1 MRCPECGANGYSRK
15 TRTPEWRCRKCGH
28 EWDVASDGWDLLSRI
43 PRDRPVSETA
53 SIPTST
59 TPTQRTLRRRKTR
72 RGNVRRLNRLA
83 RKEPTDVGEYSARCD
98 GGRNETPN
106 TSLREPQPRPTYIDV
121 PFTMRTLDRVE
132 RSATDGIVIPGF
144 LRRVGKDAII
154 SQLVD
159 AGFEEEAAN
168 FLVLRFE
175 QFEWIPQRRGDDSW
189 FVDCPYC
196 NTFMLVYPGIPF
208 HWLGCLNF
216 YYLVYYFISKRGE
229 TKGGLCSKCW
239 KKLPANL
246 LLRRWIAR

>member
-1 MRCPECGANGYSRK
+1 MRCPECEANGYSRK

-28 EWDVASDGWDLLSRI
+28 EWDVASDGWDLLSGT
-43 PRDRPVSETA
+43 PVSETA

-59 TPTQRTLRRRKTR
+59 TPIQRTVRRRETR
-72 RGNVRRLNRLA
+72 RVNVRRLNRQA
-83 RKEPTDVGEYSARCD
+83 PKGTPDVGEYSSRYD

-106 TSLREPQPRPTYIDV
+106 TSPLEPRRRSKYIDE
-121 PFTMRTLDRVE
+121 PFTTRALNRFE
-132 RSATDGIVIPGF
+132 RNATDGIVIPGF
-144 LRRVGKDAII
+144 LRRVGENVIV
-154 SQLVD
+154 SQLMD
-159 AGFEEEAAN
+159 AGFGGEEAAL
-168 FLVLRFE
+168 LVLRFE

-208 HWLGCLNF
+208 RWLGCLNF
-216 YYLVYYFISKRGE
+216 YYLVYYFILKRGE

-246 LLRRWIAR
+246 LQRRWIAR